1 MGIAGQ
7 SSVHILAEWY
17 RPAITDEPL
26 GRSIARII
34 ETAAAVSASGSP
46 VRLRATLAIPDDEIV
61 FAVFDSA
68 SEQTVAQ
75 VCREAGCPAQRLT
88 AGIDIRFWRR
98 SPKFS

>member
-1 MGIAGQ
+1 M
-7 SSVHILAEWY
+7 HILAEWY
-17 RPAITDEPL
+17 RSAITDEPL

-34 ETAAAVSASGSP
+34 QSAAAVSASGRP
-46 VRLRATLAIPDDEIV
+46 VTLRATLAIPDDEIV

-98 SPKFS
+98 SPEQPNP